1 MQSLSSN
8 VRAYPLN
15 MSRTAFSKVSKSHQ
29 KSAKV
34 SGVVVLAK
42 KKISTL
48 IYNRYIY
55 NIYII
60 YSYIYI
66 IYIHQHMHRKG
77 ATVPPFTYIMLPI
90 YMYIYICISRYASQ
104 GGTCIRQGRFSG
116 SFAFSPK
123 KTPLNAPPRTLRRAL
138 KCSRL

>member
-1 MQSLSSN
+1 M
-8 VRAYPLN
+8 
-15 MSRTAFSKVSKSHQ
+15 
-29 KSAKV
+29 
-34 SGVVVLAK
+34 LAK

-90 YMYIYICISRYASQ
+90 YMYIYIYMYIKICIA
-104 GGTCIRQGRFSG
+104 
-116 SFAFSPK
+116 
-123 KTPLNAPPRTLRRAL
+123 RRNMHTAGPIFRKLCFQPEKNTL
-138 KCSRL
+138 KCSSSYAQARP

>member
-90 YMYIYICISRYASQ
+90 YMYIYIYVYQDMHRKAEHAY
-104 GGTCIRQGRFSG
+104 GRADFQEALLS
-116 SFAFSPK
+116 ARK
-123 KTPLNAPPRTLRRAL
+123 KHP
-138 KCSRL
+138 